1 MLDIKLII
9 TYNYFDE
16 IDASYNK
23 VVLDEVYNVLN
34 GALPKN
40 KVLAKIYK
48 ETGPF
53 GGGDEEDKEP
63 LHVEI
68 AYNVETGLCPVSPD
82 FKRNC

>member
-1 MLDIKLII
+1 MLDVKLII
-9 TYNYFDE
+9 TCNYFDE

-53 GGGDEEDKEP
+53 GNGAEEDQEEP
-63 LHVEI
+63 FHVTI
-68 AYNVETGLCPVSPD
+68 AYNVE
-82 FKRNC
+82 KKK

>member
-1 MLDIKLII
+1 MLDVKLII

-53 GGGDEEDKEP
+53 GGEDEEDKEP

-68 AYNVETGLCPVSPD
+68 AYNVKTPNSS
-82 FKRNC
+82 

>member
-1 MLDIKLII
+1 MLDVKLII

-23 VVLDEVYNVLN
+23 VVLDEVYNVLS
-34 GALPKN
+34 GALPEN

-53 GGGDEEDKEP
+53 GGGDEEDKEEP
-63 LHVEI
+63 LHVTI
-68 AYNVETGLCPVSPD
+68 AYNVE
-82 FKRNC
+82 KKK